1 MMKASILQED
11 ITIVNLY
18 VTSNISSNCV
28 KRKLIE
34 LQREIH
40 EFTLK
45 VGDLNTFL
53 QNE

>member
-34 LQREIH
+34 LQGEIH